1 MTTEASSGLQLT
13 FRAEPD
19 GSTRVDLMQGDRSIS
34 WLWIVPLTIR
44 IGKASVRMD
53 GIGEVNT
60 REEFRR
66 RGYSRLV
73 LEAAVEGMRQGEAA
87 LSMLYGIPNFY
98 PKFGY
103 ATAGPDHFIRLTRL
117 TELPELPAGWHVHS
131 FAPADL
137 VAVQRLYDRGTA
149 GGVGCA
155 VRTTETRL

>member
-1 MTTEASSGLQLT
+1 MTTVEPSPEPQLT

-19 GSTRVDLMQGDRSIS
+19 GSTRVDLMSGDRSIS

-44 IGKASVRMD
+44 IGKAAVRMD
-53 GIGEVNT
+53 GIGGVNT

-66 RGYSRLV
+66 RGYSRRV
-73 LEAAVEGMRQGEAA
+73 LEASVERMRQGDAA

-103 ATAGPDHFIRLTRL
+103 ATVGPDHSISLTRV
-117 TELPELPAGWHVHS
+117 TDPSPLPAGWQVRP

-137 VAVQRLYDRGTA
+137 PAVRDLYDHGTA
-149 GGVGCA
+149 GGVGPA
-155 VRTTETRL
+155 VR